1 MGFLWMKVYSAHCTQ
16 NIVNI
21 NKTQYKQI
29 YLKCYKLVYYRCVL
43 VGRYQWPMG
52 FTTFRLMMI
61 YLIHKLHHYL
71 QSWSSPWQI
80 ILNYLLKSEWVCWEH
95 WQHQSSYMAVKHRLS
110 KQRLQVHQ
118 CLWDEL
124 HVEDVTGLLLFTHH
138 IQTSMITDG
147 EIYFQR
153 HSTQFFP
160 HAAKVRFITLQASSK
175 VISGWV

>member
-1 MGFLWMKVYSAHCTQ
+1 MYL
-16 NIVNI
+16 
-21 NKTQYKQI
+21 QY
-29 YLKCYKLVYYRCVL
+29 YKLVYYRCVL

-61 YLIHKLHHYL
+61 YLIHKLLHYW

-95 WQHQSSYMAVKHRLS
+95 WQHQSSYMAVKLRPS

-138 IQTSMITDG
+138 KQTSYENWWRDIGNQENVDN
-147 EIYFQR
+147 
-153 HSTQFFP
+153 
-160 HAAKVRFITLQASSK
+160 SK
-175 VISGWV
+175 KKLTMFLFSLTFYIII